1 MFLVIAHC
9 RASYDPR
16 LSEPVHPARTIQRLV
31 HAKTMDEAVAEMN
44 VGVDCYRLEVIF
56 IDGETGKPD
65 QHLDE
70 G

>member
-1 MFLVIAHC
+1 MFEGNTYDWFIYRDKIDTSIASSTPL
-9 RASYDPR
+9 ASQI
-16 LSEPVHPARTIQRLV
+16 SFTV
-31 HAKTMDEAVAEMN
+31 AKD
-44 VGVDCYRLEVIF
+44 RLEVIF